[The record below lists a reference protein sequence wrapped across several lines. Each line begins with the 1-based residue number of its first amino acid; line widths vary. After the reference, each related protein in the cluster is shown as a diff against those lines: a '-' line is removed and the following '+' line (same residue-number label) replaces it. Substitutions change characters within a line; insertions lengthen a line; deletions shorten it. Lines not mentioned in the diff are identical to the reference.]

1 MKKIVKAIMAILLLG
16 SAFNVFAEET
26 EAIFRLGGFGQGNA
40 IINGHSNDAAADLG
54 GGVSMEIGL
63 PLTLFG
69 KQHGFSFHGAVDSLL
84 AEKSPV
90 TDGTD
95 IDALFGYWIR
105 FPLGENGFA
114 LQPEISY
121 GGIAKTTEP
130 GATECSGSDQLLQ
143 LGLSLRYNPQNFANG
158 MLEFELTPTFGIET
172 FDSPH
177 SIYVGGRVGMLL
189 VFGGNGNKGNKNT
202 AAAKPAVKDDRAEEN
217 KIVEQTKK
225 EIENDPDLKGAVSVR
240 LTDEGVTI
248 SLDTINFKPD
258 SFDLVDS
265 EFPKLDK
272 IAVMLKRYTNDLH
285 VVGHCAKTADST
297 PEADVEFSKKRAD
310 TVANY
315 LILQGVRKTN
325 TNMTVTGK
333 GSSEPRG
340 DNNTEEGRQ
349 LNRRVEITLVRKH

>member
-1 MKKIVKAIMAILLLG
+1 MKRIVKAIMAMLLLG

-26 EAIFRLGGFGQGNA
+26 DAVFRLGGFGQGNA

-54 GGVSMEIGL
+54 GGISMEIGL
-63 PLTLFG
+63 PVTVFG
-69 KQHGFSFHGAVDSLL
+69 KQNGFSFHGAIDTLL
-84 AEKSPV
+84 GEKDPV

-95 IDALFGYWIR
+95 IDVLFGYWMR
-105 FPLGENGFA
+105 FPLGDKGFA

-121 GGIAKTTEP
+121 GGIAKSTKPAETEY
-130 GATECSGSDQLLQ
+130 AGSDQLLQ
-143 LGLSLRYNPQNFANG
+143 LGLSLRYNPKNFANG

-172 FDSPH
+172 FNSPN
-177 SIYVGGRVGMLL
+177 SIYVGGRVGMLI
-189 VFGGNGNKGNKNT
+189 VFGGSKNGENKS
-202 AAAKPAVKDDRAEEN
+202 AAKPKTDDRAEEN

-225 EIENDPDLKGAVSVR
+225 EIESDPDLKGAVSVR

-258 SFDLVDS
+258 SFDLMDS

-315 LILQGVRKTN
+315 LILQGVRRTN
-325 TNMTVTGK
+325 TKMTVSGK

-340 DNNTEEGRQ
+340 DNNTEAGRQ
-349 LNRRVEITLVRKH
+349 LNRRVEITLVRKY

>member
-16 SAFNVFAEET
+16 SAFSLYAEDTDVVF
-26 EAIFRLGGFGQGNA
+26 RGGFFGQGNA

-54 GGVSMEIGL
+54 GGISMEIGL
-63 PLTLFG
+63 PVTVFG
-69 KQHGFSFHGAVDSLL
+69 KQNGFSFHGAYDTLL
-84 AEKSPV
+84 GEKDPV
-90 TDGTD
+90 TGGTD
-95 IDALFGYWIR
+95 IDVLFGYWMR
-105 FPLGENGFA
+105 FPLGDNGFA
-114 LQPEISY
+114 FQPEISY
-121 GGIAKTTEP
+121 GGIAKSTKPSETEY
-130 GATECSGSDQLLQ
+130 AGSDQLLQ
-143 LGLSLRYNPQNFANG
+143 LGLSLRYNPKTFANG

-172 FDSPH
+172 FNSPN
-177 SIYVGGRVGMLL
+177 SIYVGGRVGMLF
-189 VFGGNGNKGNKNT
+189 VFGGSKDSGNK
-202 AAAKPAVKDDRAEEN
+202 APAKPKAADDRAEEN
-217 KIVEQTKK
+217 KIVEQTIK
-225 EIENDPDLKGAVSVR
+225 EIESDPDLKGAVSVR

-297 PEADVEFSKKRAD
+297 PEADVEFSRKRAE

-315 LILQGVRKTN
+315 LILQGVRRTN
-325 TNMTVTGK
+325 TKMTVTGK

-340 DNNTEEGRQ
+340 DNNTEAGRQ
-349 LNRRVEITLVRKH
+349 LNRRVEITLVRKY